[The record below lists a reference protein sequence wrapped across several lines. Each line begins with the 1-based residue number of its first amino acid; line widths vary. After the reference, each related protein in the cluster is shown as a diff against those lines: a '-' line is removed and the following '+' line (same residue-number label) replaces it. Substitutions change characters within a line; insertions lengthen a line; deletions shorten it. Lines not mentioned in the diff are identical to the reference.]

1 MNSKIINKPN
11 IKLSTYTHGKSII
24 NNKILNN
31 IAKALHFILT
41 SLTSEKKEYNYYRNA
56 SDSRYHTYND
66 ITDTTELRLI
76 ASRRTFP

>member
-11 IKLSTYTHGKSII
+11 IKLLTYTHDKNIT

-31 IAKALHFILT
+31 IAQALHFILT
-41 SLTSEKKEYNYYRNA
+41 SLTSDKKEYNYDRNA
-56 SDSRYHTYND
+56 FDSRYHAYND